1 MSQAIARML
10 QPDAV
15 FGERYRV
22 VRCIRTGGM
31 GAVYEATHLETGR
44 RVAVKVMLP
53 SLVSEP
59 TLRARFKLE
68 ATVVASV
75 ESEHIV
81 DVLDA
86 GIEPAT
92 GAPFLVMELLRGD
105 DVSTLLKREGPF
117 APEDVVVLLW
127 QASLALDK
135 THAAGIVHRDL
146 KPDNLFLT
154 RRDDGSP
161 RLKILDFG
169 IAKVMAQSPAA
180 GQQTATVGTPL
191 YMAPEQ
197 INGDAIEPTCDLYS
211 LGHIAFAMLVGRS
224 YWFDEWQGG
233 PVYPL
238 LLKVLKGATE
248 PASARAGRH
257 GRTLPPAFDAWFAKA
272 TATSSA
278 ERFQSASALVQA
290 LSQALGVEV
299 PAQRRQRASVGSFP
313 DMGGAVLPSDRPSSA
328 ERLPVPPPR
337 APLASGFVPPTAM
350 PTPASSPD
358 VVRPASG
365 ATSSPH
371 ALSVAPATPPP
382 RASAPGT
389 NPSGPWDASAALVA
403 AGGLRSPSH
412 PSHPGHVQ
420 LGGHTPTGRDNWAA
434 PPVPTPPS
442 GVGFNVATPP
452 RIGAAEGKD
461 ASSKPRRGLVPL
473 ALVALLFALVVC
485 GGVVFMSWP
494 SSTPPDPAASATS
507 RRENGEAR
515 DAAADPVSLDVVPVP
530 ASSEVAAAA
539 SEPASSSSASATP
552 PTGSGSA
559 RPWPQAPRKFRMPDP
574 VGTSFY

>member
-1 MSQAIARML
+1 MSQDIARML

-31 GAVYEATHLETGR
+31 GAVYEAAHLETGR
-44 RVAVKVMLP
+44 RVALKVMLP
-53 SLVSEP
+53 SLVTEP

-117 APEDVVVLLW
+117 SPDDVVTLLW

-169 IAKVMAQSPAA
+169 IAKVMAQSPAG

-197 INGDAIEPTCDLYS
+197 INGDAIEPTCDLYA

-248 PASARAGRH
+248 SASARASRH
-257 GRTLPPAFDAWFAKA
+257 GRSLPPAFDAWFAKA
-272 TATSSA
+272 TATSSS
-278 ERFQSASALVQA
+278 ERFQSASALVQGLA
-290 LSQALGVEV
+290 QALGIEG
-299 PAQRRQRASVGSFP
+299 PAQRKQRSSLASFADLAALV
-313 DMGGAVLPSDRPSSA
+313 PSERPSSGG
-328 ERLPVPPPR
+328 RLPPPPPR
-337 APLASGFVPPTAM
+337 APLASGLVPAASM
-350 PTPASSPD
+350 PTPPSSPE
-358 VVRPASG
+358 VLRNTG
-365 ATSSPH
+365 APSLP
-371 ALSVAPATPPP
+371 SVAATAIPTPAP
-382 RASAPGT
+382 RASGSGA
-389 NPSGPWDASAALVA
+389 NPSGRWDAPDAVVASA
-403 AGGLRSPSH
+403 GLRSPSH

-420 LGGHTPTGRDNWAA
+420 LGGPTPTAREPWMA

-452 RIGAAEGKD
+452 LAPADAA
-461 ASSKPRRGLVPL
+461 AAPTQARRGFLPL
-473 ALVALLFALVVC
+473 AFVAVLFALVVC

-494 SSTPPDPAASATS
+494 SATTPGAAAPPTGRAADGE
-507 RRENGEAR
+507 RRDG
-515 DAAADPVSLDVVPVP
+515 AADPVSLDAV
-530 ASSEVAAAA
+530 
-539 SEPASSSSASATP
+539 PASSSSEVSPSAVEPASP
-552 PTGSGSA
+552 PSTSSAAPLGRGSE
-559 RPWPQAPRKFRMPDP
+559 RPWQQGPRKLRMPDP